1 MPVLPDLGAA
11 ALFAAVVFLVTLGI
25 LVVFVETIPGRRA
38 IVVVAGTI
46 AAAAA
51 FAFASEVGLAL
62 IAIAMGA
69 AVAASHAFEW
79 LTTR

>member
-11 ALFAAVVFLVTLGI
+11 ALYAAVVFLVTLGL

-38 IVVVAGTI
+38 VVVVAGTI
-46 AAAAA
+46 VAAAA

-62 IAIAMGA
+62 LTVAMGA
-69 AVAASHAFEW
+69 AVAASQAFEW